1 MNKYKLIQLIVKDLE
16 ELKTLTAEVAVSE
29 GESPLAID
37 LALSRAKLL
46 CQEIELLKELS
57 IQTAPVKT
65 IQNETPEEAA
75 EEEVSDESYA
85 DPELEIIHFEEHSP
99 IAEDKFQEPEP
110 EIEEEEEEEEVVYDS
125 DEDELEEETEEA
137 DEKEEV
143 TESETIEETTEPEE
157 EEVQDEEIA
166 EEELEEEPAEDEHIE
181 EDESAEEEKEEL
193 EDEEVL
199 EVEESEPEFEV
210 ESETE
215 EEEKE
220 EVTTHKL
227 ESSATF
233 REIHIEDLDEDDDE
247 PIQFTPISKPV
258 EKPVIHE
265 IPKPEEA
272 PKENPVIGET
282 FRKERSLNDV
292 MGEKQA
298 QETSLGNGPISSL
311 RSAIGLND
319 RFLFI
324 REIFGNNTDK
334 YNMVIDHLDKLETIQ
349 QAVEY
354 LKANL
359 TLQKNDTSMKFVDLL
374 KRRFTK

>member
-57 IQTAPVKT
+57 IQTTPVKT
-65 IQNETPEEAA
+65 IQNETPEEAV

-99 IAEDKFQEPEP
+99 IAEDEFQEPEP
-110 EIEEEEEEEEVVYDS
+110 EIEEDEEEEEEEVVYDS
-125 DEDELEEETEEA
+125 DEDELEEETEGT
-137 DEKEEV
+137 DDKEEV
-143 TESETIEETTEPEE
+143 TERETIEQTTEPE

-166 EEELEEEPAEDEHIE
+166 KEELEEEPAEDEHIE
-181 EDESAEEEKEEL
+181 EDESAEEKKEEL

-210 ESETE
+210 ESET

-282 FRKERSLNDV
+282 FQKERSLNDV

-334 YNMVIDHLDKLETIQ
+334 YNMIIDHLDKLETIQ

>member
-1 MNKYKLIQLIVKDLE
+1 MNKYKLVQLIVKDLE
-16 ELKTLTAEVAVSE
+16 ELKTLTAEVEVSE
-29 GESPLAID
+29 GESPLVID

-57 IQTAPVKT
+57 IQAAPV
-65 IQNETPEEAA
+65 QPLSENSQEEVM

-85 DPELEIIHFEEHSP
+85 DPELEIIHFEEQAP
-99 IAEDKFQEPEP
+99 VDDDFQEPEP
-110 EIEEEEEEEEVVYDS
+110 APEFEEEKEEEEEVVYDS
-125 DEDELEEETEEA
+125 DEEELEEETEEQ
-137 DEKEEV
+137 DDEEV
-143 TESETIEETTEPEE
+143 VPESETNVATIEFEEESTEEETVEE
-157 EEVQDEEIA
+157 EEQAEAEDMEEDEPA
-166 EEELEEEPAEDEHIE
+166 EEED
-181 EDESAEEEKEEL
+181 EEL
-193 EDEEVL
+193 ETEQES
-199 EVEESEPEFEV
+199 EVEESEPDFEV

-215 EEEKE
+215 EE
-220 EVTTHKL
+220 VTAHKL
-227 ESSATF
+227 ESSPGF
-233 REIHIEDLDEDDDE
+233 REIHIEDLDEDDNE
-247 PIQFTPISKPV
+247 PIQFTPISKPI
-258 EKPVIHE
+258 EKPIIHE

-272 PKENPVIGET
+272 PKENPVVGET
-282 FRKERSLNDV
+282 FQKERSLNDV

-334 YNMVIDHLDKLETIQ
+334 YNMIIDHLDKLETIQ

-359 TLQKNDTSMKFVDLL
+359 TLQKNETSMKFVDLL

>member
-1 MNKYKLIQLIVKDLE
+1 MNKYKLVQLIVKDLE

-57 IQTAPVKT
+57 IQTTPVKT
-65 IQNETPEEAA
+65 IQNETPEEAV

-99 IAEDKFQEPEP
+99 VAEDEFQEPEP
-110 EIEEEEEEEEVVYDS
+110 EIEEDEEEEEEVVYDS

-157 EEVQDEEIA
+157 EVQDEEID
-166 EEELEEEPAEDEHIE
+166 EEEVEEEPAEDEHIE
-181 EDESAEEEKEEL
+181 EDEPVEEVKEEL
-193 EDEEVL
+193 EAEEVP
-199 EVEESEPEFEV
+199 EDKESEPEFEV
-210 ESETE
+210 ETETE
-215 EEEKE
+215 EE

-227 ESSATF
+227 ESSAGF

-282 FRKERSLNDV
+282 FQKERSLNDV

-334 YNMVIDHLDKLETIQ
+334 YNMIIDHLDKLETIQ